1 MPANSTL
8 CLSWVPRVPW
18 VLKCIRCLY
27 FKIGATRTSGA
38 ASIIYRPP
46 ILSLRCE
53 WGRNGLERLSSV
65 SDGTQ
70 VLCVKLK
77 LKAQRYPFMVFP
89 NSQAQDPRGLK
100 DVTTDS

>member
-38 ASIIYRPP
+38 APSFTGRL
-46 ILSLRCE
+46 ILSLCCE

-70 VLCVKLK
+70 VLCVKLE
-77 LKAQRYPFMVFP
+77 LKAQRYPFP
-89 NSQAQDPRGLK
+89 NSQPQDPRGLK